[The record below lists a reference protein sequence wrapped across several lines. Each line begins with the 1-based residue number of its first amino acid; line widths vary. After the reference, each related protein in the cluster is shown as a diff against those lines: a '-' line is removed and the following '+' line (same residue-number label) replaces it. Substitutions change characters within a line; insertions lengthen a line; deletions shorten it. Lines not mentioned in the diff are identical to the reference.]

1 MKLHP
6 ILLVL
11 PWTLVIAEL
20 DYAAKKRTKRR
31 AERLREERLREERQ
45 RKEREHAFSTAG
57 R

>member
-20 DYAAKKRTKRR
+20 DYAAKKRTRR
-31 AERLREERLREERQ
+31 RTQRLREERQ